1 MAPLVALDRATLRLG
16 LQVLLDEVSLGLSA
30 GERVGVV
37 GRNGGGKST
46 LLRVL
51 SGAQAVDSGRVVRTA
66 GVTIAMLDQSD
77 DLPAGATVADVVL
90 DGLAVHEWAGDAG
103 TREVINGL
111 LGDLDATAFGGWD
124 GSVQTMSGG
133 ERRRLALARVLIA
146 DPDVLLLDEPTNH
159 LDVEG
164 VAWLAA
170 YLAGGRGAS
179 ARADKSLVVV
189 THDRWF
195 LDEVSTHTL
204 EVTEGAVNSYEGGY
218 AAYVLARAERDRMAK
233 VTAERRANLMR
244 KELAWLRRG
253 PPART
258 SKPKFRIDAATALI
272 AAEPPARDTVELVR
286 FATTRLGKDVFDLV
300 NASIE
305 LGGRSILDAVTWRIG
320 PGDRYGIVGI
330 NGAGKSTLLSVLRGH
345 VLLREGKLKTGKT
358 VQIAAL
364 SQDLNELNA
373 LAGMSVIDA
382 ITRVRSFTTIGGKE
396 VSASQLATRL
406 GFSGGRQQSR
416 VSELSGGERRRLQF
430 VRLLMDEP
438 NVLMLDE
445 PTNDLDIE
453 TLTSMEDVLDGWA
466 GTLLV
471 VSHDRYLLERM
482 TDRQMAMLG
491 DGSLR
496 DLPGGVEQYLELR
509 RGALSATSKSKPG
522 ASMSGKGATT
532 RGPSGRSGAGKSAP
546 GKGGAGRSGL
556 GKGGA
561 GRSGLG
567 TGGSRNSG
575 AGRGARSEGGSRNSG
590 AGRGAR
596 GEGGSPNAGAVTGGT
611 SNVEAGTGSG
621 GRATPTTPASPS
633 RLGSSST
640 LAESASTSAG
650 STPSPSSAT
659 SRGARKAAERL
670 ERQLASID
678 RQEQGVHDRMV
689 AAATDAQA
697 MVALSSELDTLHTR
711 RVDLEEQWLEAAE
724 LSDS

>member
-1 MAPLVALDRATLRLG
+1 MAPLIALDRATLRLG
-16 LQVLLDEVSLGLSA
+16 LQVLLDEVSLGLSP

-51 SGAQAVDSGRVVRTA
+51 SGAQAVGDGRVVRTA
-66 GVTIAMLDQSD
+66 GVSVAMLDQSD

-90 DGLAVHEWAGDAG
+90 DGLVEHEWAGDAR
-103 TREVINGL
+103 TRDVISGL
-111 LGDLDATAFGGWD
+111 LGDLDATAFGGWA
-124 GSVQTMSGG
+124 GSVETMSGG

-170 YLAGGRGAS
+170 YLAKSRGCKNGGRG
-179 ARADKSLVVV
+179 DKSLLVV

-195 LDEVSTHTL
+195 LDEVSTQTW
-204 EVTEGAVNSYEGGY
+204 EVTAGKVNSYEGGY
-218 AAYVLARAERDRMAK
+218 AAYVLARAERDRMVK

-272 AAEPPARDTVELVR
+272 AAEPPARDNVELVR

-300 NASIE
+300 NASVE
-305 LGGRSILDAVTWRIG
+305 LNGRNILDRVTWRIG
-320 PGDRYGIVGI
+320 PGDRFGLVGV
-330 NGAGKSTLLSVLRGH
+330 NGAGKSTLLSVLRGR
-345 VLLREGKLKTGKT
+345 VPLLGGKLKTGKT

-373 LAGMSVIDA
+373 LSGVSVIDA
-382 ITRVRSFTTIGGKE
+382 ITQVRSFTTIGGKE

-416 VSELSGGERRRLQF
+416 VAELSGGERRRLQF

-509 RGALSATSKSKPG
+509 RGAS
-522 ASMSGKGATT
+522 
-532 RGPSGRSGAGKSAP
+532 RG
-546 GKGGAGRSGL
+546 
-556 GKGGA
+556 
-561 GRSGLG
+561 
-567 TGGSRNSG
+567 
-575 AGRGARSEGGSRNSG
+575 
-590 AGRGAR
+590 
-596 GEGGSPNAGAVTGGT
+596 
-611 SNVEAGTGSG
+611 GTGSG
-621 GRATPTTPASPS
+621 GVGAGSRDRPRPTSSASSSRSATSSTPA
-633 RLGSSST
+633 G
-640 LAESASTSAG
+640 SASIRGQQTSA
-650 STPSPSSAT
+650 PSSAT

-678 RQEQGVHDRMV
+678 REEQGVHDRMV
-689 AAATDAQA
+689 AASTDAQA
-697 MVALSSELDTLHTR
+697 MVALSAELNTLHAR
-711 RVDLEEQWLEAAE
+711 RADLEEQWLLAAE
-724 LSDS
+724 LSDR